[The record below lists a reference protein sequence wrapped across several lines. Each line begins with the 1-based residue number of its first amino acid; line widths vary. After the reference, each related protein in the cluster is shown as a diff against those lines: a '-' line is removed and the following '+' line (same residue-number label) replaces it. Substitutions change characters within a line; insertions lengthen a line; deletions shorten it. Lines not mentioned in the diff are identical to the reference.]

1 MLALRIADFR
11 LEAQPEVLQSEA
23 LLRAV
28 FACEAV
34 DEHCGAVE
42 EGGGKKRVLSG
53 VSRAR
58 PTTPMTWTVC
68 QPSGTQF
75 W

>member
-1 MLALRIADFR
+1 MLALLRIADFR
-11 LEAQPEVLQSEA
+11 LEAQAEVLQSEA

-34 DEHCGAVE
+34 DEFFAERCGAVE

-53 VSRAR
+53 E
-58 PTTPMTWTVC
+58 
-68 QPSGTQF
+68 SGEVDDGR
-75 W
+75 